1 MKKFDK
7 IYKLLYLIS
16 LIIIFLNNHNYLI
29 FNRTTKII
37 INVISII
44 FMILI
49 TLSLDTDDSKMFKKI
64 STFILIIL
72 IILIIFFVK

>member
-7 IYKLLYLIS
+7 LYKFLYLIS

-49 TLSLDTDDSKMFKKI
+49 TLSLDTDDSKTFKKI
-64 STFILIIL
+64 STFVLITL
-72 IILIIFFVK
+72 IILIIFFGK

>member
-7 IYKLLYLIS
+7 LYKFLYLIS

-29 FNRTTKII
+29 FNRATKII

-49 TLSLDTDDSKMFKKI
+49 TLSLDTDDSKIFKKI
-64 STFILIIL
+64 STFVLIIL
-72 IILIIFFVK
+72 IILIIFFGK

>member
-49 TLSLDTDDSKMFKKI
+49 TLSLDTDDSKIFKKI

-72 IILIIFFVK
+72 IILIIFFGK

>member
-49 TLSLDTDDSKMFKKI
+49 TLSLDTDDSKTFKKI
-64 STFILIIL
+64 STFVLITL
-72 IILIIFFVK
+72 IILIIFFGK

>member
-7 IYKLLYLIS
+7 FYKFLYLIS

-49 TLSLDTDDSKMFKKI
+49 TLSLDTDDSKIFKKI
-64 STFILIIL
+64 STFVLIIL
-72 IILIIFFVK
+72 IILIIFFGK

>member
-7 IYKLLYLIS
+7 IYKFLYLIS

-49 TLSLDTDDSKMFKKI
+49 ILSLDTDDSKIFKKLA
-64 STFILIIL
+64 TFMLIIL
-72 IILIIFFVK
+72 IILIMFFGK

>member
-29 FNRTTKII
+29 FNRTTKMI

>member
-1 MKKFDK
+1 MKEFDK

>member
-7 IYKLLYLIS
+7 IYKFLYLIS
-16 LIIIFLNNHNYLI
+16 LIVIFLNNHNYLI
-29 FNRTTKII
+29 FNRTTKIT

-49 TLSLDTDDSKMFKKI
+49 TLSLDTDE
-64 STFILIIL
+64 
-72 IILIIFFVK
+72 

>member
-7 IYKLLYLIS
+7 IYKFLYLIS
-16 LIIIFLNNHNYLI
+16 LIVIFLNNHNYLI
-29 FNRTTKII
+29 FNRTTKIT

-49 TLSLDTDDSKMFKKI
+49 TLSLDKDDSKIFKKI
-64 STFILIIL
+64 STFTLIIL
-72 IILIIFFVK
+72 IILIIFFGK

>member
-7 IYKLLYLIS
+7 LYKFLYLIS

-49 TLSLDTDDSKMFKKI
+49 TLSLDTDDSKIFKKI
-64 STFILIIL
+64 STFVLIIL
-72 IILIIFFVK
+72 IILIIFFGK

>member
-7 IYKLLYLIS
+7 LYKFLYLIS

-49 TLSLDTDDSKMFKKI
+49 TLSLDTDDSKIFKKI
-64 STFILIIL
+64 STFVLIIL
-72 IILIIFFVK
+72 IVLIIFFGK

>member
-7 IYKLLYLIS
+7 LYKFLYLIS

-49 TLSLDTDDSKMFKKI
+49 TLSLDTDDSKIFKKI
-64 STFILIIL
+64 STFVL
-72 IILIIFFVK
+72 IILIIFFGK

>member
-37 INVISII
+37 INVIPII

-49 TLSLDTDDSKMFKKI
+49 TLSLDTDDSKIFKKLA
-64 STFILIIL
+64 TFMLIIL
-72 IILIIFFVK
+72 IILIMFFGK

>member
-1 MKKFDK
+1 MKKFNK

>member
-72 IILIIFFVK
+72 IILIIFL

>member
-7 IYKLLYLIS
+7 LYKFLYLIS

-44 FMILI
+44 FMIII
-49 TLSLDTDDSKMFKKI
+49 TLSLDTDDSKTFKKI
-64 STFILIIL
+64 STFVLITL
-72 IILIIFFVK
+72 IILIIFFGK

>member
-7 IYKLLYLIS
+7 IYKFLYLIS
-16 LIIIFLNNHNYLI
+16 LIVIFLNNHNYLI
-29 FNRTTKII
+29 FNRTTKIT

-72 IILIIFFVK
+72 IILIIFFGK

>member
-16 LIIIFLNNHNYLI
+16 LIIIFLNNHNYFI

-49 TLSLDTDDSKMFKKI
+49 TLSLDTDDSKIFKKI
-64 STFILIIL
+64 STFVL
-72 IILIIFFVK
+72 IILIIFFGK

>member
-7 IYKLLYLIS
+7 SYKFLYLIS

-49 TLSLDTDDSKMFKKI
+49 TLSLDTDDSKTFKKI
-64 STFILIIL
+64 STFVLITL
-72 IILIIFFVK
+72 IILIIFFGK